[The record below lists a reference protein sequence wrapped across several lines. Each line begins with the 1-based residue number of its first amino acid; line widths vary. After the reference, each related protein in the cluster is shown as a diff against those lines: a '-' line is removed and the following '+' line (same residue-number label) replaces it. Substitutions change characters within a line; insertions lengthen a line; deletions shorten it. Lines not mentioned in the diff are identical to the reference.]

1 MGIARSLMI
10 VLEIDIVHIPGVHPK
25 REPKITAHPYAP
37 FAAPAAFERMQSPAG
52 KLRHL
57 PYSLSLLDR
66 MKYDSQ
72 LRDKV
77 GANAAS
83 VALFVEAL
91 KPLMPKGADLHD
103 KLYGITVR

>member
-10 VLEIDIVHIPGVHPK
+10 VFEIDIVHILGVHPK
-25 REPKITAHPYAP
+25 REPKIPAHPYAP

-57 PYSLSLLDR
+57 LYSLSLLDR

-77 GANAAS
+77 KRYVAKAA
-83 VALFVEAL
+83 
-91 KPLMPKGADLHD
+91 
-103 KLYGITVR
+103 